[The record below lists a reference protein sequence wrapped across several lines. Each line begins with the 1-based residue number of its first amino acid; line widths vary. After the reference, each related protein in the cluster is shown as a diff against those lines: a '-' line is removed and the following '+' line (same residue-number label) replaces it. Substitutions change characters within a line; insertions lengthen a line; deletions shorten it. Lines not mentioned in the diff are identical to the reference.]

1 MAKKSNTNFQ
11 DIEGLKKSIKRNKKK
26 CDKLT
31 LEIEQAQE
39 ALNSISHLEHSAVS
53 KERLQFLDA
62 KRHLYLLKHTLEY
75 TQAMITCQVIELEK
89 QTSRQNEFQSPVLS
103 AE

>member
-11 DIEGLKKSIKRNKKK
+11 DIEGLKKSIKRNNKK

-39 ALNSISHLEHSAVS
+39 ALDSISHLEHSAVS
-53 KERLQFLDA
+53 KERLQYLDML
-62 KRHLYLLKHTLEY
+62 RHLTTLKSTLGY
-75 TQAMITCQVIELEK
+75 TKMLIACQIIELEK
-89 QTSRQNEFQSPVLS
+89 QIGKQNEFQFPGLS